1 MTDKKFYARLEEPQ
15 ACIMPMNDDYLS
27 KCVVDV
33 VKRKIYIYSTEGNEK
48 EVTCDTVEEFMNVL
62 EYIRA
67 TVDDDILSYAT
78 P

>member
-1 MTDKKFYARLEEPQ
+1 
-15 ACIMPMNDDYLS
+15 MPMNDDYLS

-67 TVDDDILSYAT
+67 TVDDDILSYVT
-78 P
+78 PWTHTKLITLILSKSQ